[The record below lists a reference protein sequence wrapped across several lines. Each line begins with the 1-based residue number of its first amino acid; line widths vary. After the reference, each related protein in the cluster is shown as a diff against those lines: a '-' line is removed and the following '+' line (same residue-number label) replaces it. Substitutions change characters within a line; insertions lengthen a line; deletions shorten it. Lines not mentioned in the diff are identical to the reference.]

1 MLFLLFTNI
10 LYFQMVIISD
20 SRVDGVPS
28 IWAEDHTCKS
38 DTSGKC
44 KISSPKKLR
53 EYVVRVTATDESGN
67 SDMIQCNTIVGGNTT
82 EIVVDDPLFL
92 ITKVDIVGGVESHL
106 TPPWGTKHPTDSPSE
121 SFQPSLRPS
130 TMPSSMPSSS
140 SQPSSC
146 GKQDEAPPNNDCSL
160 CCSDRGCNNQG
171 TCRRV

>member
-1 MLFLLFTNI
+1 
-10 LYFQMVIISD
+10 MVIISD

-53 EYVVRVTATDESGN
+53 EYVVRITATDESGN
-67 SDMIQCNTIVGGNTT
+67 SNTPTQCNTIVGGNTT

-106 TPPWGTKHPTDSPSE
+106 TPPWGTKRPTSSPTE
-121 SFQPSLRPS
+121 SSQPSFRPS
-130 TMPSSMPSSS
+130 NMPSSMPSSS
-140 SQPSSC
+140 SMPSVSFGPTEC
-146 GKQDEAPPNNDCSL
+146 TKEGKKAPGGCVKGENPR
-160 CCSDRGCNNQG
+160 CCSGSCENKDPQLCKK
-171 TCRRV
+171 